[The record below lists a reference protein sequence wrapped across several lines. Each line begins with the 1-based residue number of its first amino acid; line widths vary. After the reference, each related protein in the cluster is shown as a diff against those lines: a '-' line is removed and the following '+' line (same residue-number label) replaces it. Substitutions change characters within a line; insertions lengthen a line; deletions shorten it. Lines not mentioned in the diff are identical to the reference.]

1 MASARCQ
8 AAGNILSRPENLCQC
23 IAALA
28 NSEVEGFQ
36 LTLMSQDAD
45 LRLHGVLQHVS
56 DHPAVSWC
64 VTGSTA

>member
-23 IAALA
+23 IAA
-28 NSEVEGFQ
+28 SEVEGFQ

-56 DHPAVSWC
+56 DHPAVS
-64 VTGSTA
+64 